1 MSIKIQV
8 KMTEKYMTDFM
19 FYHNYTSASG
29 IMALLAGLL
38 SAAVAIQGFING
50 NMQNGLVWTLCTI
63 LFLVVNPHTLKSR
76 AKAQVQNSE
85 MFKKPLE
92 YEFTD
97 EGITVRQDEMEAT
110 TKWDEIAKA
119 VSTNQSVILY
129 LNRVRALIFPK
140 ECMGEQYVEVLKMI
154 HTHMPPKR
162 VKIRGV

>member
-38 SAAVAIQGFING
+38 SVAVAIQGFVNG
-50 NMQNGLVWTLCTI
+50 NMQNALVWTLCAI

-76 AKAQVQNSE
+76 AKSQVQGSE

-110 TKWDEIAKA
+110 TKWEEIVKA

-140 ECMGEQYVEVLKMI
+140 ECMGEQYVEVLRMI

>member
-50 NMQNGLVWTLCTI
+50 NMQNGLVWTLCAI

-97 EGITVRQDEMEAT
+97 EGITVRQDEMEAFPIHKT
-110 TKWDEIAKA
+110 L
-119 VSTNQSVILY
+119 STFY
-129 LNRVRALIFPK
+129 
-140 ECMGEQYVEVLKMI
+140 
-154 HTHMPPKR
+154 
-162 VKIRGV
+162 